1 MDGPLNGHSK
11 GQLRQLVTEII
22 EFAWKAWSFA
32 IACVLLLVTLPA
44 LSGISGNSE
53 QKTIFKTIK
62 QLIQYTVLE
71 THFWSLK
78 YTPAIRIAKIWAA
91 FRSYPSDTRRLECV
105 DVNNPPQTVFKHVY
119 TVYANVIMLYI
130 LTQIVR

>member
-1 MDGPLNGHSK
+1 MTFLWIPDAK
-11 GQLRQLVTEII
+11 GLHI
-22 EFAWKAWSFA
+22 FAFKWDAKRFA
-32 IACVLLLVTLPA
+32 VAEVPLLVTLPA

-62 QLIQYTVLE
+62 QLIQYTVLGN
-71 THFWSLK
+71 HFWSLK

-91 FRSYPSDTRRLECV
+91 FRSYPSDTRRLHCV
-105 DVNNPPQTVFKHVY
+105 DVNNPPQTVFKRVY
-119 TVYANVIMLYI
+119 TIYANVIILYI